1 MKTRLMSLDVVAYG
15 IVLLV
20 ILVAAGISTL
30 IN

>member
-1 MKTRLMSLDVVAYG
+1 MKTKLMSLDVVAYG

-30 IN
+30 LN